1 MASAA
6 TIAKEV
12 LKALLSMGLGGASRS
27 IAGGVASRIFGN
39 MGAQQAGFVSRNYP
53 DEFAPDRYHNYTV
66 HNFPDSPN
74 FNEEGKA
81 FAGTIEEAGRM
92 QTIDEHNK
100 AIRQF
105 VRPGMTPREERNAL
119 NMGLEA
125 EKQLPQF
132 WNESKSRVPFSVSS
146 SAVTGIRL
154 TPDARIEIQWKG
166 KPTWYTF
173 RQYGDTHEAS
183 LAAQELLR
191 ADSIGQAVMP
201 YQRNGKMVKYKNPS
215 LAWWNRK
222 NYDGAFA
229 R

>member
-1 MASAA
+1 
-6 TIAKEV
+6 
-12 LKALLSMGLGGASRS
+12 
-27 IAGGVASRIFGN
+27 
-39 MGAQQAGFVSRNYP
+39 
-53 DEFAPDRYHNYTV
+53 
-66 HNFPDSPN
+66 
-74 FNEEGKA
+74 
-81 FAGTIEEAGRM
+81 
-92 QTIDEHNK
+92 
-100 AIRQF
+100 
-105 VRPGMTPREERNAL
+105 MTPREERNAL